1 MGNEIELL
9 IIEDNPGDARL
20 IMEMI
25 REDDPGGFLITHT
38 ESLSDAKALLARSS
52 FDIVLLDLNL
62 LDSYG
67 YGTFE
72 QVRHTAPRTPIV
84 ILTGTR
90 DDDMVIKSLRE
101 GGQDYLLKGKIDP
114 EIITR
119 TLKYAI
125 QRNNLISNLAES
137 EERFFKM
144 INENADGI
152 LLVGTRGNVKFAN
165 PAAQK
170 LLGRMERDILGSR
183 FPYDIKPGKTME
195 FDTVDAEGNPI
206 NVEMTSVA
214 IEWVNEMMIL
224 VSLRDITFRKNA
236 AAKEAQYLRD
246 LSFISRSSLELV
258 QLSHRDNIYAC
269 MVDHIS
275 ERIGGDAYVIV
286 ESYDPST
293 KQLKVESTN
302 QLAGFKG
309 ALMKKLG
316 GDPVGKAYRINE
328 EAYGSFI
335 DGKMNVVPGG
345 VYSLFFGRV
354 PKSVCTLVERS
365 LNISKIYSIGISRSG
380 ELYGAVIMVQRK
392 DGIGKKKGII
402 ETYLN
407 QASIALHRWQVER
420 ELTRSLEEKEILLK
434 EVHHRV
440 KNNLQ
445 LITSMLKLQSR
456 TLNDPGAIEMLQES
470 QNRIR
475 SMAIVHEK
483 LYSTG
488 DMVNVDFSDYIRT
501 ITSFLFQT
509 HEHAS
514 GGVDLVLDVE
524 RVHLK
529 LDTAIPCGLIVNELV
544 TNSLKHAF
552 PKTRGKSTKKGKI
565 EVSLKEKKDQMVM
578 VVKDNGVGIKK
589 GFDPKSAN
597 SLGLKIVENLSK
609 QLDGQLSINRRGGTR
624 FMLTFPK

>member
-1 MGNEIELL
+1 
-9 IIEDNPGDARL
+9 
-20 IMEMI
+20 
-25 REDDPGGFLITHT
+25 
-38 ESLSDAKALLARSS
+38 
-52 FDIVLLDLNL
+52 
-62 LDSYG
+62 
-67 YGTFE
+67 
-72 QVRHTAPRTPIV
+72 
-84 ILTGTR
+84 
-90 DDDMVIKSLRE
+90 
-101 GGQDYLLKGKIDP
+101 
-114 EIITR
+114 
-119 TLKYAI
+119 
-125 QRNNLISNLAES
+125 
-137 EERFFKM
+137 
-144 INENADGI
+144 
-152 LLVGTRGNVKFAN
+152 
-165 PAAQK
+165 
-170 LLGRMERDILGSR
+170 
-183 FPYDIKPGKTME
+183 
-195 FDTVDAEGNPI
+195 
-206 NVEMTSVA
+206 
-214 IEWVNEMMIL
+214 
-224 VSLRDITFRKNA
+224 
-236 AAKEAQYLRD
+236 
-246 LSFISRSSLELV
+246 
-258 QLSHRDNIYAC
+258 
-269 MVDHIS
+269 
-275 ERIGGDAYVIV
+275 
-286 ESYDPST
+286 
-293 KQLKVESTN
+293 
-302 QLAGFKG
+302 
-309 ALMKKLG
+309 
-316 GDPVGKAYRINE
+316 
-328 EAYGSFI
+328 
-335 DGKMNVVPGG
+335 
-345 VYSLFFGRV
+345 
-354 PKSVCTLVERS
+354 
-365 LNISKIYSIGISRSG
+365 
-380 ELYGAVIMVQRK
+380 MVQRK